1 MEVAFWVQ
9 MSGGPPISQREMH
22 MLQPMHSLMSSRR
35 PSSILLGRKGS
46 AIEGRAAPMMS
57 AWPEVTICAMSS
69 GLVTRPTPS
78 TGTLAMLFTSLT
90 QGFWWLAL

>member
-1 MEVAFWVQ
+1 

-22 MLQPMHSLMSSRR
+22 MLAADALADVVEAAFLDLIGQEGVRNRGPGGADDGPPGRR
-35 PSSILLGRKGS
+35 S
-46 AIEGRAAPMMS
+46 
-57 AWPEVTICAMSS
+57 TICAMSS
-69 GLVTRPTPS
+69 GLVMRPTPS